1 MRMDVELDEPKCAA
15 AGQCV
20 PAAPEVFDV
29 GVPPLERSRE
39 WGSDEDGVVVL
50 LDGQPAPDLLDG
62 VKEAAALC
70 PAAAIRLVER

>member
-1 MRMDVELDEPKCAA
+1 MRVEVELDEPKCVA

-20 PAAPEVFDV
+20 LAAPDVFDQ
-29 GVPPLERSRE
+29 R
-39 WGSDEDGVVVL
+39 DEDGVAVL
-50 LDGQPAPDLLDG
+50 LDDQPDPDLLDG

>member
-1 MRMDVELDEPKCAA
+1 MHVEVELDEPKCVA

-20 PAAPEVFDV
+20 VAAPDVFDQ
-29 GVPPLERSRE
+29 R
-39 WGSDEDGVVVL
+39 DEDGVAVL
-50 LDGQPAPDLLDG
+50 LDDRPGPDLLDG